1 MYTINFRFRK
11 KIYRLLNSRN
21 NAVYVRLLVLVIV
34 FTFIFTS
41 YLYGLIE
48 ISSKKLVIKIAGSND
63 LMSDK
68 NSNIY
73 DDSAVYDNE
82 HDDKRRKIFVNL
94 KQPNQRSK
102 LNNENTYNKR
112 RFLDKPPASSV
123 DYSTNENIT
132 KMFIKIERFN
142 SMIKS
147 QLSSSDIDIVKK
159 QREKYE
165 EALREKN
172 LKKAHETKV
181 NRDADAND
189 DEDDDDEDDER
200 LFDTFASNEL
210 VTRALIIKCIKYEK
224 ILAQRKAKANS
235 VKTVKELLVEYSEK
249 NKIDM
254 E

>member
-1 MYTINFRFRK
+1 
-11 KIYRLLNSRN
+11 
-21 NAVYVRLLVLVIV
+21 
-34 FTFIFTS
+34 
-41 YLYGLIE
+41 
-48 ISSKKLVIKIAGSND
+48 VIKISGSND
-63 LMSDK
+63 LMPDK

-73 DDSAVYDNE
+73 DDSAVYNNE

-102 LNNENTYNKR
+102 LNNEDAFNKR
-112 RFLDKPPASSV
+112 KFLDKPPASSV

-159 QREKYE
+159 LREKYE

-172 LKKAHETKV
+172 LKKTLETKV
-181 NRDADAND
+181 NKDAAAGAND

-210 VTRALIIKCIKYEK
+210 VTRALIIKCLKYEK
-224 ILAQRKAKANS
+224 ILAQRKSQANS

>member
-21 NAVYVRLLVLVIV
+21 NAAYVRLLVLVIV

-63 LMSDK
+63 LMPDK

-224 ILAQRKAKANS
+224 ILAQRKAQANS